1 VGGPAAVADGCEW
14 DGDREEERGH
24 IQARN
29 VDGMAELSVDSDAT
43 SRARRLV
50 ATVGGRYAS
59 EVGIDVDA
67 GDDEVERWPARE
79 ERGDPTP

>member
-1 VGGPAAVADGCEW
+1 
-14 DGDREEERGH
+14 
-24 IQARN
+24 
-29 VDGMAELSVDSDAT
+29 MAELSVDPDAA